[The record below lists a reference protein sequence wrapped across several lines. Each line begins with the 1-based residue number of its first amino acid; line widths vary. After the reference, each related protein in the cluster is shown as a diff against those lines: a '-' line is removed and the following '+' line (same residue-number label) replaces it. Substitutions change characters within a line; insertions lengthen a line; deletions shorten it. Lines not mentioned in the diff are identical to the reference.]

1 MYVYAK
7 KKKKKKIIASFFF
20 FHFEMTNDY
29 TLIYFDSCPYFGSH
43 IDNISDIVL
52 FRLKVYVVI
61 VTGEFQAE
69 Q

>member
-1 MYVYAK
+1 MCMPRKRK
-7 KKKKKKIIASFFF
+7 KKNYSKFFFF